1 MSVEC
6 QNLLPDLTVLIRGLR
21 PKEINR
27 ITRKIKKAAFIPR
40 RNGQDDDGLSASQPA
55 NDTREMLLKRL
66 SNADG
71 VFCRFQAVSVRL
83 IEERGIQ
90 LDVCPSPTEL
100 DPFHALIKGVPT
112 GREPEQIAIAT
123 RLAEKLAEISL
134 EYIPPFEN

>member
-55 NDTREMLLKRL
+55 NDTRE
-66 SNADG
+66 
-71 VFCRFQAVSVRL
+71 C
-83 IEERGIQ
+83 
-90 LDVCPSPTEL
+90 
-100 DPFHALIKGVPT
+100 
-112 GREPEQIAIAT
+112 
-123 RLAEKLAEISL
+123 
-134 EYIPPFEN
+134 